1 MFFKKAEE
9 IAYQATSIF
18 NTHPA
23 LLKYFKDYPET
34 DAPFM
39 HRQLVEWYNKRP
51 FSGIRV
57 LHHVPV
63 VPNTL
68 LKIACLIEAGAEV
81 TVTNPSFLSAN
92 PLAVASLR
100 AAGVRY
106 VENVHD
112 LEGEQFD
119 LYFDCGAEL
128 YQALGAPL
136 LGAVE
141 LTASGD
147 QIYRNQS
154 LSFPVISIDHSLTKQ
169 LETIF
174 GCAESCHTAIAQ
186 LSGINPAAKTWI
198 VFGFGKIGRGV
209 AYFCLQHGA
218 RISVVDICEQQRQA
232 AKELGLEAIDP
243 QDSSALQSAIASAD
257 IVVTATGHAASMA
270 PYPHAW
276 FKDKILANMGV
287 YDEYGAQ
294 FSTEEV
300 LNNKLPI
307 NFVLNDPTPMRF
319 IDPVFYIHN
328 IAGLVLI
335 QKLLSNGIHG
345 LPMEIDHPII
355 QQWCQYHS
363 FTPEIITQWFI
374 NPQDSSSE
382 QLVQSY
388 AETHYPDLR
397 LLPQMHAQMLWLQEN
412 SVTSSRSNVEAKIA
426 PVNIEVRR
434 SLSRLS
440 CLNLLVIGG
449 EASYQLFIQS
459 QPEDKILSPAKFNE
473 FSYCIQQLSPAE
485 LDCLKASC
493 FITKSDRAIMIMALA
508 EQRNRPIPS
517 DSEQFIT
524 YMVTHFPHILPIS
537 SLFSAEAIGLLTSAF
552 CKNSHLRHMLHL
564 EGGYNMV
571 ADLTEL
577 SRTRRLSYQQYHLW
591 YARWIINIAGLDGH
605 VNHQGSRYL
614 TESVADNVLALKT
627 ELDQLWINPQYPVV
641 DRYLASRARKLNLSS
656 PYIAYLAVHM
666 NEDNPENIREIQAWF
681 AKLSPVQRQN
691 KLQIFQSQLTK
702 TKITPTFKPTVLATL
717 RAVGCSIS
725 DTLTLFT
732 EIETVAMQ
740 TYFSAVEEQHL
751 SATTPLSF
759 RDIAFKKELVP
770 IKAYYDA
777 HNKVPELHLDSSGYL
792 TVTQHALQNEP
803 SFSESTYFSL
813 K

>member
-1 MFFKKAEE
+1 MFFKEAEE
-9 IAYQATSIF
+9 IAYQATSLF

-23 LLKYFKDYPET
+23 LLKYFKHYPET

-39 HRQLVEWYNKRP
+39 HRQLIDWYNKRP
-51 FSGIRV
+51 FTGIRV

-92 PLAVASLR
+92 SQAVASLR

-106 VENVHD
+106 VENLHA
-112 LEGEQFD
+112 LAEEPFD

-128 YQALGAPL
+128 YQTLGAPL
-136 LGAVE
+136 MGAVE

-147 QIYRNQS
+147 QIYRSQS
-154 LSFPVISIDHSLTKQ
+154 LNFPVISIDPTLTKQ

-174 GCAESCHTAIAQ
+174 GCAESCHTAIAR
-186 LSGINPAAKTWI
+186 LTGINPSAKTWI

-218 RISVVDICEQQRQA
+218 RVIVVDICEQQRQA

-243 QDSSALQSAIASAD
+243 QDRSALQSSVASAD
-257 IVVTATGHAASMA
+257 IVVTATGRAASMDA
-270 PYPHAW
+270 YPHEW
-276 FKDKILANMGV
+276 FQGKILANMGI
-287 YDEYGAQ
+287 YDEFGPQ

-300 LNNKLPI
+300 LNHKQPI
-307 NFVLNDPTPMRF
+307 NFIIHDPTPMRF
-319 IDPVFYIHN
+319 IDPEFYMHN

-345 LPMEIDHPII
+345 LPMEIDQPII
-355 QQWCQYHS
+355 HQWCQYHS
-363 FTPEIITQWFI
+363 FAPEIITQWFI
-374 NPQDSSSE
+374 DHRDSSSK
-382 QLVQSY
+382 QLIQTY
-388 AETHYPDLR
+388 AETHYPELR
-397 LLPQMHAQMLWLQEN
+397 LLPQMHAQMQWLQEN
-412 SVTSSRSNVEAKIA
+412 SVISSRANVEAIIA

-434 SLSRLS
+434 SLSRLN
-440 CLNLLVIGG
+440 CLNLLVTGG
-449 EASYQLFIQS
+449 SESYQRFIQA
-459 QPEDKILSPAKFNE
+459 QPEDKVLSLAKFNE
-473 FSYCIQQLSPAE
+473 LSAYIQQLSPTE
-485 LDCLKASC
+485 LNCLTASC
-493 FITKSDRAIMIMALA
+493 FITKSDRAIISMALA
-508 EQRNRPIPS
+508 KQRTTPIPV

-524 YMVTHFPHILPIS
+524 YMVSNFPHILPIS
-537 SLFSAEAIGLLTSAF
+537 ALFSTEVIALLTYAF
-552 CKNSHLRHMLHL
+552 CKNSHLRHMLHI
-564 EGGYNMV
+564 EGGYNMI
-571 ADLTEL
+571 ADLTEMI
-577 SRTRRLSYQQYHLW
+577 RTRDMTFQQYHLW

-627 ELDQLWINPQYPVV
+627 ELDQLWINPPYPVV
-641 DRYLASRARKLNLSS
+641 DRYLASRAAKLNVSS

-666 NEDNPENIREIQAWF
+666 NESNPEKVREIQAWF
-681 AKLSPVQRQN
+681 VQLSPQQQQDR
-691 KLQIFQSQLTK
+691 LHLFQTQLTK

-717 RAVGCSIS
+717 RALGCSIS

-740 TYFSAVEEQHL
+740 TYFSAVEERRI

-777 HNKVPELHLDSSGYL
+777 HKKAPELHLDSSGYL
-792 TVTQHALQNEP
+792 TVTQHALQNE
-803 SFSESTYFSL
+803 SALSESGHYRT